1 MKVADIR
8 PDALMAGQQ
17 AAMLR
22 DIATLLDRRAEF
34 VAVPCPACGRD
45 APTVLYEKYGMTH
58 NRCAACRTQYIS
70 PRPSSA
76 VLRDFYEASE
86 NYAYFAAHIFPASA
100 ETRRERLFRPRART
114 VADLARASRIE
125 RPSLVEVGAGYGLF
139 CEEVAATGAFGR
151 IVGIEPTPDL
161 AGICRAKGMKGIE
174 APVEESEMAEPFDIL
189 AAVEVV
195 EHLFDPAAFLEC
207 CRRLVRP
214 GGWVLFTCPNIHGLD
229 TITLGH
235 ASGAV
240 DHEHLNYFHPPS
252 MALLLE
258 RCGFAE
264 VSVTTPGRLDVDLVR
279 RALAGGIVRRSDLGA
294 FLVHVLEQEGPD
306 TDALLQRFVRAP
318 GLSLNRK
325 SVV

>member
-100 ETRRERLFRPRART
+100 ETRRSASSAHAPERSPISPARRGSSGRRWSKS
-114 VADLARASRIE
+114 ARA
-125 RPSLVEVGAGYGLF
+125 
-139 CEEVAATGAFGR
+139 T
-151 IVGIEPTPDL
+151 
-161 AGICRAKGMKGIE
+161 
-174 APVEESEMAEPFDIL
+174 
-189 AAVEVV
+189 
-195 EHLFDPAAFLEC
+195 
-207 CRRLVRP
+207 
-214 GGWVLFTCPNIHGLD
+214 
-229 TITLGH
+229 
-235 ASGAV
+235 ASSARKW
-240 DHEHLNYFHPPS
+240 P
-252 MALLLE
+252 
-258 RCGFAE
+258 
-264 VSVTTPGRLDVDLVR
+264 R
-279 RALAGGIVRRSDLGA
+279 RALSAGSSESSRRPTSPESAGQKASRSSRSEEHTSEL
-294 FLVHVLEQEGPD
+294 P
-306 TDALLQRFVRAP
+306 
-318 GLSLNRK
+318 SLIRK
-325 SVV
+325 SYAAFCLNNTIIPFI